1 MQVEWNIHCFRH
13 KIMGIKSKFTLLGSI
28 LLLCYSMVGCKA
40 DINLSDVDWSTSV
53 NASLTLPLGTL
64 SADFGDFIGTS
75 QFPKITVDTTGRYV
89 YRDTISSTNQYHPV
103 DLSTLVSRSKS
114 QWNVANEVDKILA
127 QLKNEH
133 PLIIQALKL
142 KYPDLED
149 FSSIPLPFT
158 IPAEE
163 YMKYFQDT
171 LTFDLEFPIDIDLK
185 QLNENFENRRVD
197 SIIINVADFTSIYN
211 VDSLDLRWD
220 DIKSVEILLS
230 DQFRDIDSV
239 LTLPIQG
246 KDFGEELPI
255 KLRNFN
261 LILMKDPN
269 AESSGDNILDG
280 IHLKIR
286 FKIELDHNMTIKENQ
301 HIRYDFHVDLIDY
314 SAMFGY
320 FEAHT
325 LLRSEMNNQLASE
338 LWSGWEFFE
347 NWTLPVSE
355 PSVTFAIDHTLGL
368 PMAINLQHIY
378 VDSKDGNRRY
388 ATFDTEHQERS
399 TTIRRPNHIA
409 MDAPL
414 NYRAYDTILL
424 DFHDERGNIDT
435 LFSITPHTVS
445 YAFTVQTDNT
455 SNEKQFRITDN
466 TDINMDVMIEVPFT
480 FNEGVQIA
488 YHDTIDS
495 VQITGFGLDSLLH
508 ETQVIKDVPNA
519 ELQLLAVI
527 ESTIPF
533 TIEGTFTMYD
543 ATHQIVQLSS
553 MHDTVNN
560 TADTAIHVHIPCPEN
575 IVDKVVMEPS
585 ITNAT
590 LITIREEDF
599 ERLEQV
605 EYITF
610 TATLGDNKHTVHL
623 TPEAKLRMK
632 LAIAADVEAI
642 IDLEEIF

>member
-1 MQVEWNIHCFRH
+1 MS
-13 KIMGIKSKFTLLGSI
+13 KKSFFTHISCI
-28 LLLCYSMVGCKA
+28 VLLCGSFAGCMA
-40 DINLSDVDWSTSV
+40 DIDLSDVDWSTSV
-53 NASLTLPLGTL
+53 SASLTLPVGSM
-64 SADFGDFIGTS
+64 SAQIGDFIDIS
-75 QFPKITVDTTGRYV
+75 QYPQITVEDNRYV
-89 YRDTISSTNQYHPV
+89 YRDTITSQNQYHPI
-103 DLSTLVSRSKS
+103 DLADLVTRSTAR
-114 QWNVANEVDKILA
+114 WNVTDEVGKIFTQIQDKHPEIISIL
-127 QLKNEH
+127 QFFDPNFK
-133 PLIIQALKL
+133 
-142 KYPDLED
+142 D
-149 FSSIPLPFT
+149 FSSIPLPIT
-158 IPAEE
+158 LPVEQ
-163 YMKYFQDT
+163 YMRYGGSPLEFE
-171 LTFDLEFPIDIDLK
+171 LEFPIDMDLRA
-185 QLNENFENRRVD
+185 LNVNFDYQRID
-197 SIIINVADFTSIYN
+197 SIIINTAHFTSIYT
-211 VDSLDLRWD
+211 LDNFGLQWD
-220 DIKSVEILLS
+220 DIKRVELLLTDNFS
-230 DQFRDIDSV
+230 QIDSV
-239 LTLPIQG
+239 LTLPIEG
-246 KDFGEELPI
+246 KGFGEELPI
-255 KLRNFN
+255 DLQNFH
-261 LILMKDPN
+261 LILMKDPTQ
-269 AESSGDNILDG
+269 ESSGDNIVDE
-280 IHLKIR
+280 INMKIR
-286 FKIELDHNMTIKENQ
+286 FFIELDHDLTIAEDQ
-301 HIRYDFHVDLIDY
+301 YIGYDFHVDLIDY

-320 FEAHT
+320 FAAHT
-325 LLRSEMNNQLASE
+325 LLQSEMNNQLASE
-338 LWSGWEFFE
+338 MWSGWEFFE
-347 NWTLPVSE
+347 NWKLPVSE
-355 PSVTFAIDHTLGL
+355 PTVTFAIDHTLGL

-409 MDAPL
+409 MDAQL

-424 DFHDERGNIDT
+424 DFHDERGNIDN

-508 ETQVIKDVPNA
+508 ETQIIKDIPNA
-519 ELQLLAVI
+519 ELQLLAII
-527 ESTIPF
+527 ENTIPF

-543 ATHQIVQLSS
+543 ANHQIVQLSS

-560 TADTAIHVHIPCPEN
+560 IADTAIRVHIPCPEN

-590 LITIREEDF
+590 LITICEEDF

-623 TPEAKLRMK
+623 TPEAELRMK

>member
-1 MQVEWNIHCFRH
+1 MKTTT
-13 KIMGIKSKFTLLGSI
+13 KISWIVSI
-28 LLLCYSMVGCKA
+28 VLLCCSLVGCKA
-40 DINLSDVDWSTSV
+40 DIDLSEVDWSTSV

-75 QFPKITVDTTGRYV
+75 QFPKITVDTAGRYV

-103 DLSTLVSRSKS
+103 DLSTLVSRSTS
-114 QWNVANEVDKILA
+114 QWDVADEVDKIFA
-127 QLKNEH
+127 QLKDEH
-133 PLIIQALKL
+133 PLIMEALKL
-142 KYPDLED
+142 KYPDWED
-149 FSSIPLPFT
+149 FSSIPLPIT
-158 IPAEE
+158 LPVE
-163 YMKYFQDT
+163 YYMQYFQGAP

-185 QLNENFENRRVD
+185 HLNVDFDNRRVD
-197 SIIINVADFTSIYN
+197 SIIIDVAHFTSIYT
-211 VDSLDLRWD
+211 VDNLDLRWD
-220 DIKSVEILLS
+220 DIQCVEILLS
-230 DQFRDIDSV
+230 NQFRDIDSV

-255 KLRNFN
+255 DLRDFH
-261 LILMKDPN
+261 LILMRDPN

-280 IHLKIR
+280 IHLTIR
-286 FKIELDHNMTIKENQ
+286 FKIELDHDLTITENQ
-301 HIRYDFHVDLIDY
+301 HIGYDFHVDLIDY

-355 PSVTFAIDHTLGL
+355 PSVTFAIDHTLGV
-368 PMAINLQHIY
+368 PMAINLQHLY
-378 VDSKDGNRRY
+378 VDSKNGNRRY

-414 NYRAYDTILL
+414 NYRAYDTIQL

-508 ETQVIKDVPNA
+508 ETQIIKDVPNA

-533 TIEGTFTMYD
+533 AIEGTFTMYD

-560 TADTAIHVHIPCPEN
+560 IADTAIRVHIPCPEN

-623 TPEAKLRMK
+623 TPKAALRMK

>member
-1 MQVEWNIHCFRH
+1 MKTTT
-13 KIMGIKSKFTLLGSI
+13 KISWIVSI
-28 LLLCYSMVGCKA
+28 VLLCSSLVGCKA
-40 DINLSDVDWSTSV
+40 DIDLSEVDWSTSV

-75 QFPKITVDTTGRYV
+75 QFPKITVDTAGRYV
-89 YRDTISSTNQYHPV
+89 YKDTISSTNQYHPV
-103 DLSTLVSRSKS
+103 DLSALVSRSTS
-114 QWNVANEVDKILA
+114 QWDVADEVDKILA

-133 PLIIQALKL
+133 PLIIQVLKL

-197 SIIINVADFTSIYN
+197 SITIDVAHFTSIYT
-211 VDSLDLRWD
+211 VDNLNLDWD
-220 DIKSVEILLS
+220 DIQCVEILLS
-230 DQFRDIDSV
+230 NQFREIDSV
-239 LTLPIQG
+239 FTLPIQD
-246 KDFGEELPI
+246 KDFGKELPI
-255 KLRNFN
+255 DLRDFH
-261 LILMKDPN
+261 LILMKDPT

-280 IHLKIR
+280 IHLTIR
-286 FKIELDHNMTIKENQ
+286 FKIELDHDLTITENQ
-301 HIRYDFHVDLIDY
+301 HIGYDFHVDLIDY

-368 PMAINLQHIY
+368 PMAINLQHLY

-445 YAFTVQTDNT
+445 FAFTVQTDNT

-466 TDINMDVMIEVPFT
+466 TDINMDVMIDVPFT

-495 VQITGFGLDSLLH
+495 VQITGFSLDSLLH

-533 TIEGTFTMYD
+533 AIEGVFTMYD
-543 ATHQIVQLSS
+543 ANHQVIQLSS
-553 MHDTVNN
+553 TNDTVNN

-599 ERLEQV
+599 ERLAQV

-610 TATLGDNKHTVHL
+610 TATLGDNKHTVNL
-623 TPEAKLRMK
+623 TPEAALRMK
-632 LAIAADVEAI
+632 LAIAADMEAI